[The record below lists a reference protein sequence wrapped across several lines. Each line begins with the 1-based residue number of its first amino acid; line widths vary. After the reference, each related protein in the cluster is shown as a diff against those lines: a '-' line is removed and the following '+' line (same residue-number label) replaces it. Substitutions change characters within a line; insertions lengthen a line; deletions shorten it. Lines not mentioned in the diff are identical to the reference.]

1 MPPPPHLPSG
11 FGLGLRPPHYPD
23 ILGGSPRIDWFE
35 AISENYME
43 PGGAPLANLIEV
55 GERFPLVLHGVSLSV
70 GGSDPLDMDYLRR
83 LKALADI
90 VEPAWISDHLCWSR
104 HRGHSSHDLLP
115 LPYTLETVRRL
126 AERIRRVQEF
136 LGRRILMENVS
147 SYLTF
152 RASEMTEWEF
162 LTEVAKAAD
171 CLVLLDVNNIYV
183 NAVNHGFDP
192 LDFLDGVPA
201 ERVTQIHLA
210 GHRNQ
215 GTCIIDTHDA
225 PIVDPV
231 WNLYGEAIR
240 RLGPVPTMIERDD
253 RIPPLAELERELD
266 RARAVAGA
274 ALGEEAAA

>member
-1 MPPPPHLPSG
+1 MSLPSLSG

-23 ILGGSPRIDWFE
+23 ILGGNPRIDWFE

-43 PGGAPLANLIEV
+43 PGGAPLANLLRV
-55 GERFPLVLHGVSLSV
+55 RERFPLVLHGVSLSV
-70 GGSDPLDMDYLRR
+70 GGSDPLDRDYLTR
-83 LKALADI
+83 LKALADT

-115 LPYTLETVRRL
+115 LPFARAHARHL
-126 AERIRRVQEF
+126 ADRIGRVQDF

-152 RASEMTEWEF
+152 TTSEMTEWEF
-162 LTEVAKAAD
+162 LREVVEAAD

-183 NAVNHGFDP
+183 NAFNHGFDA

-201 ERVTQIHLA
+201 DRVAQIHLA
-210 GHRNQ
+210 GHRNH
-215 GTCIIDTHDA
+215 GAYIIDTHDA
-225 PIVDPV
+225 PVIDPV
-231 WNLYGEAIR
+231 WDLYAEAIR

-253 RIPPLAELERELD
+253 NIPPLAELERELD
-266 RARAVAGA
+266 QAHAVAA
-274 ALGEEAAA
+274 TAFREEAA